1 MLTCIACSKQHLNA
15 ASLPQPQH
23 DDDDDA
29 AAAAIST
36 PSTRQAIKALT
47 SQIKDI
53 GIKASGTYKN
63 CKPCSGSSNHHNN
76 HGDDYADSEP
86 GSVSGRYH
94 FSYARAAAGSSNS
107 MPRRPWGKEMESRL
121 KVLSSSE
128 TTPASVSGWTE
139 SVVFME
145 EDEPK
150 EWVAQVEPGILIT
163 N

>member
-1 MLTCIACSKQHLNA
+1 MLTCVACSKQHLNA

-23 DDDDDA
+23 DGDNDA
-29 AAAAIST
+29 AAATIST

-76 HGDDYADSEP
+76 RGNDYADSEP

-94 FSYARAAAGSSNS
+94 FSYARAAAAAAGSSNS
-107 MPRRPWGKEMESRL
+107 TPRRP
-121 KVLSSSE
+121 
-128 TTPASVSGWTE
+128 
-139 SVVFME
+139 
-145 EDEPK
+145 
-150 EWVAQVEPGILIT
+150 
-163 N
+163 